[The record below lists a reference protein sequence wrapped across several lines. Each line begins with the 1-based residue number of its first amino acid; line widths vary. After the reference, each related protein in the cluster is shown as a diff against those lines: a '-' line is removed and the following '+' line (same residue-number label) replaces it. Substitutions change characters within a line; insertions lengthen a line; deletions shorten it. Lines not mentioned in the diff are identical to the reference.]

1 MTSTKALFT
10 DTFEQIWA
18 LFIPVK
24 ETTNGYLHFIF
35 GPFSVFY
42 LSHCVFFF
50 GYHLRVIVMR
60 SISMLGMIIGQSGF
74 LGPQAFFL
82 HRNGMMKALEVQY
95 WRYYY
100 PVLFS
105 SRLPLRI
112 CRRGKEHG

>member
-1 MTSTKALFT
+1 MGVVYPGERNHQRLSAFYIWSLFC
-10 DTFEQIWA
+10 I
-18 LFIPVK
+18 
-24 ETTNGYLHFIF
+24 
-35 GPFSVFY
+35 
-42 LSHCVFFF
+42 LSFPLRFFF